1 MRPLLTH
8 CATISV
14 VRNKAKHGVTMLDAT
29 RDLASYLAAA
39 TSVGDAA
46 EQKTAFMNLARVCQI
61 TPQNDFLVET
71 VAGPLTQAVRAAFGD
86 LALIVPL
93 TERRRRQ
100 VYFAVLARLEET
112 VGIERLTKSADERLS
127 FVQGLIS
134 DRSQDLIA
142 RWYGACPSGFL
153 ALLNRLGETALP
165 PRSYTILA
173 EFAGAGPEM
182 VRALLGQSQHQL
194 ISDEFLDTLDRL
206 PRDPLAPAAA
216 RAVETSAMFRRFMDA
231 YAVLTGSRHM
241 RIDHVARLARGERPE
256 HLVEGL
262 YLDVPFP
269 PPVITGPDFR
279 HASSGKELVT
289 LAGEF
294 RNCLGGEVDTA
305 LRGECQ
311 FYCWGPPSHEPVVFS
326 IFNDAPFGWCLQQCA
341 YRGNARVPPAA
352 RQQLQVRLND
362 FGIRD
367 GRPMGRLMRP
377 FRTEVNDLDFEELV
391 AQVAD

>member
-1 MRPLLTH
+1 
-8 CATISV
+8 
-14 VRNKAKHGVTMLDAT
+14 MLDAT
-29 RDLASYLAAA
+29 RDPTPFLVAA
-39 TSVGDAA
+39 TSARDAA
-46 EQKTAFMNLARVCQI
+46 EQKTAFMNLARVCQ
-61 TPQNDFLVET
+61 TSPQNDFLVQT

-127 FVQGLIS
+127 FMQGLIS

-153 ALLNRLGETALP
+153 GLLGRLGETAAL
-165 PRSYTILA
+165 PRSYAILA
-173 EFAGAGPEM
+173 ELAEAGPEM
-182 VRALLGQSQHQL
+182 ARALLGQPQHHP

-216 RAVETSAMFRRFMDA
+216 RAFESSVMFRRFMDA
-231 YAVLTGSRHM
+231 YEVLTGSRHM
-241 RIDHVARLARGERPE
+241 RLDHLARLGRGERPE
-256 HLVEGL
+256 HLLEGL

-269 PPVITGPDFR
+269 PSVITGPEIR
-279 HASSGKELVT
+279 YASSGKELVI

-294 RNCLGGEVDTA
+294 RNCLRGEVDTA

-311 FYCWGPPSHEPVVFS
+311 FYCWEPPFHEPVVFS
-326 IFNDAPFGWCLQQCA
+326 IFNDAPFGWCLQYCF
-341 YRGNARVPPAA
+341 YRGNSRVPPDV
-352 RQQLQVRLND
+352 RQQLQDRLSE

-391 AQVAD
+391 AQAAD

>member
-1 MRPLLTH
+1 
-8 CATISV
+8 
-14 VRNKAKHGVTMLDAT
+14 MLDAK
-29 RDLASYLAAA
+29 RDLTSFLVAAS
-39 TSVGDAA
+39 SVRDAA
-46 EQKTAFMNLARVCQI
+46 EQKAAFMNLARVCQT

-86 LALIVPL
+86 LALLVPL

-100 VYFAVLARLEET
+100 VYFAVLARIEET

-127 FVQGLIS
+127 FMQGLIS

-142 RWYGACPSGFL
+142 RWYGACPSG
-153 ALLNRLGETALP
+153 LLGLLGRLGETAAL

-173 EFAGAGPEM
+173 GLAEAGPEM
-182 VRALLGQSQHQL
+182 ARALLRHSPHHL
-194 ISDEFLDTLDRL
+194 ISDEFLDILDRL

-216 RAVETSAMFRRFMDA
+216 RAFETSAMFRRFMDA
-231 YAVLTGSRHM
+231 YEALTGSRHM
-241 RIDHVARLARGERPE
+241 RIDHLARLGRGERPE

-269 PPVITGPDFR
+269 PPVITGPEFR
-279 HASSGKELVT
+279 HASFGRELVT

-294 RNCLGGEVDTA
+294 RNCLRGEVDTA

-311 FYCWGPPSHEPVVFS
+311 FYCWAPPSHEPVVFS
-326 IFNDAPFGWCLQQCA
+326 IFNDAPFGWCLQHCA
-341 YRGNARVPPAA
+341 YQGNSRVPPAV
-352 RQQLQVRLND
+352 RQQLEGRLND

-391 AQVAD
+391 AQTAD